1 MRVGDLVTGKYQVM
15 RFGVNFVP
23 VENAFGFVLSVDER
37 SRTVQVL
44 YDNSVYVYFL
54 SELRVVS
61 DVAGVK

>member
-37 SRTVQVL
+37 TRTVQVL

>member
-15 RFGVNFVP
+15 RFGVYFVP

>member
-23 VENAFGFVLSVDER
+23 VENAFGFVLDIDER
-37 SRTVQVL
+37 TRVAQVL
-44 YDNSVYVYFL
+44 YDNSIYFYFL

-61 DVAGVK
+61 DVADVK

>member
-15 RFGVNFVP
+15 RFGVTFVP
-23 VENAFGFVLSVDER
+23 VENAFGFVLDIDER

>member
-23 VENAFGFVLSVDER
+23 VENAFGFVLSIDER
-37 SRTVQVL
+37 ARVAQVL
-44 YDNSVYVYFL
+44 YDSSVYFYFL

-61 DVAGVK
+61 DVADAK

>member
-23 VENAFGFVLSVDER
+23 VENAFGFVLDIDER
-37 SRTVQVL
+37 TRVAQVL
-44 YDNSVYVYFL
+44 YDNSIYFYFI

-61 DVAGVK
+61 DVADVK